1 MRHRMRGRRLGR
13 SSSHRRA
20 LARNLVSALF
30 VHGRVVTT
38 APKAK
43 EYRAMAEKLITLAR
57 EKSLHRVRRAV
68 QVLGDREAVRT
79 LFDEI
84 GPAMKDRPGGYTR
97 IVKLP
102 TPRLG
107 DKGQRVFFELV
118 SHVPKPAAG
127 SPAKDKADDEAPAGG
142 STGKAK
148 AGAKG
153 KSASAGKAGK
163 AAAGKGEGAESG
175 RR

>member
-1 MRHRMRGRRLGR
+1 MRHRVRGRRLGR
-13 SSSHRRA
+13 STSHRRA

-30 VHGRVVTT
+30 LHGRVVTT

-43 EYRAMAEKLITLAR
+43 EYRAMAEKLITLA
-57 EKSLHRVRRAV
+57 KTKDLHRVRRAA
-68 QVLGDREAVRT
+68 QILGNKAAVAK

-97 IVKLP
+97 ILKLG

-118 SHVPKPAAG
+118 DHVPQPAA
-127 SPAKDKADDEAPAGG
+127 SE
-142 STGKAK
+142 
-148 AGAKG
+148 
-153 KSASAGKAGK
+153 
-163 AAAGKGEGAESG
+163 GEGEG
-175 RR
+175 EQG